1 MELNKL
7 FLEKPNIIKHPEK
20 TFVPLSINIGIEH
33 PILFI
38 PDRSRVNNA
47 TYFNLDTVE
56 ERNYTINVV
65 SSNGFVILYVINI
78 KAPYFSILNNGLLIR
93 NRKKWDDKA
102 DTEGVATRYTF
113 EDFVVVSNKNQSSEI
128 FCRSIASEQ
137 KT

>member
-7 FLEKPNIIKHPEK
+7 FLEKEAILKYPEK
-20 TFVPLSINIGIEH
+20 TFTKFSVKIGLEN
-33 PILFI
+33 PILFM
-38 PDRSRVNNA
+38 PNRFRVNEA
-47 TYFNLDTVE
+47 AYFNLDTIE

-65 SSNGFVILYVINI
+65 SSNGFVILYIINI
-78 KAPYFSILNNGLLIR
+78 KAPYFSILNNGLIIR

-102 DTEGVATRYTF
+102 DMEGVSTRYTF
-113 EDFVVVSNKNQSSEI
+113 EDFVVVANKNQSSEI

>member
-7 FLEKPNIIKHPEK
+7 FFEKERILTYPEK
-20 TFVPLSINIGIEH
+20 TFTPLLMKIGLEH
-33 PILFI
+33 PILFLSSKSKV
-38 PDRSRVNNA
+38 DSSS
-47 TYFNLDTVE
+47 YFNLDTIE

-65 SSNGFVILYVINI
+65 SSNGFVILYVVNI
-78 KAPYFSILNNGLLIR
+78 KAPYFNVLNNGLLIR
-93 NRKKWDDKA
+93 NRKKWDEKT

-113 EDFVVVSNKNQSSEI
+113 EDFTVVSNKNQSSEI